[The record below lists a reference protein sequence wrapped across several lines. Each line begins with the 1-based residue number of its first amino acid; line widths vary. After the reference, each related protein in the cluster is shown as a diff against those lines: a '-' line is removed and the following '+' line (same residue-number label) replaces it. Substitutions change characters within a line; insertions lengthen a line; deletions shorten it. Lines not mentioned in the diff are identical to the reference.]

1 MTCSTNAC
9 YHGHIL
15 PGGSMTNNLPQAPG
29 SVPVVGPNIFNI
41 RSKNDFIGL
50 LYYFIPLT
58 MGLLVLYGA
67 LDNNTALFWGGAAT
81 SLIQLVFQ
89 YTRTQEF
96 ARRAIYLVLNLI
108 NAGLLVYVAGW
119 TPQHLENLM
128 PLLSLL
134 LGGSAAGIA
143 SQNVNTSGDGTVV
156 RVVEGSVVDEPPNA
170 PGSY

>member
-9 YHGHIL
+9 YHGQIL

-50 LYYFIPLT
+50 LYYVIPLV
-58 MGLLVLYGA
+58 MGILVLYGA

-96 ARRAIYLVLNLI
+96 ARRAIYTVLNLI
-108 NAGLLVYVAGW
+108 NAGLLIYVAGW
-119 TPQHLENLM
+119 SPQHLENLM
-128 PLLSLL
+128 PLLALV

-156 RVVEGSVVDEPPNA
+156 RVVEGSVVGNDPQL
-170 PGSY
+170 G

>member
-1 MTCSTNAC
+1 
-9 YHGHIL
+9 
-15 PGGSMTNNLPQAPG
+15 MTNNLPQAPG

-50 LYYFIPLT
+50 LYYVIPLV
-58 MGLLVLYGA
+58 MGILVLYGA

-96 ARRAIYLVLNLI
+96 ARRAIYTVLNLI
-108 NAGLLVYVAGW
+108 NAGLLIYVAGW
-119 TPQHLENLM
+119 SPQHLENLM
-128 PLLSLL
+128 PLLALV

-156 RVVEGSVVDEPPNA
+156 RVVEGSVVGNDPQL
-170 PGSY
+170 G

>member
-1 MTCSTNAC
+1 
-9 YHGHIL
+9 
-15 PGGSMTNNLPQAPG
+15 MTNNLPQAPG
-29 SVPVVGPNIFNI
+29 SVPIVGPNIFNA

-50 LYYFIPLT
+50 LYYVIPIV

-96 ARRAIYLVLNLI
+96 ARRAIYTVLNLI
-108 NAGLLVYVAGW
+108 NAGLLIYVAGW
-119 TPQHLENLM
+119 SPQHLENLM
-128 PLLSLL
+128 PLLALV

-156 RVVEGSVVDEPPNA
+156 RVVEGSVVGEDPQLN
-170 PGSY
+170 